1 MFSHLAFHIC
11 PQLLCQTGI
20 FISTELIKNVCFS
33 LLSRQYWATFP
44 TANLLG
50 FNLWGRGLVTQ
61 KCHAPK
67 NRSSLGTLLEP
78 FAVGLQSWNNLQ
90 ALLLQGK
97 KPNKTCQKFTCEII
111 CMLLHEHLRHLST
124 SVLTRT
130 LSFSENHNFRTPV
143 LQLYLLDLCFT
154 TVAWLSGSLLV
165 SLYTCFYARSWSLFP
180 QVFKL
185 AFSIFWKSYL
195 RTPLDLFSNYTYLI
209 CVQKC
214 LSCHTQYV
222 KLTTRNNA

>member
-1 MFSHLAFHIC
+1 MHGHLNTRFPRVSLVVKGTCGLGQIV
-11 PQLLCQTGI
+11 PNSESVGFQSLGPGTGD
-20 FISTELIKNVCFS
+20 TKM
-33 LLSRQYWATFP
+33 
-44 TANLLG
+44 
-50 FNLWGRGLVTQ
+50 
-61 KCHAPK
+61 HAPK

-154 TVAWLSGSLLV
+154 TVA
-165 SLYTCFYARSWSLFP
+165 
-180 QVFKL
+180 
-185 AFSIFWKSYL
+185 
-195 RTPLDLFSNYTYLI
+195 
-209 CVQKC
+209 
-214 LSCHTQYV
+214 
-222 KLTTRNNA
+222 

>member
-1 MFSHLAFHIC
+1 MFHTLYHSWFTCFLTLLSTFAHSFCARPVSLSQRTYKKRLFLLAFSTILGNI
-11 PQLLCQTGI
+11 PNSESVGFQSLGPGTGD
-20 FISTELIKNVCFS
+20 TKM
-33 LLSRQYWATFP
+33 
-44 TANLLG
+44 
-50 FNLWGRGLVTQ
+50 
-61 KCHAPK
+61 HAPK

-154 TVAWLSGSLLV
+154 TVAWLSEVYLLV
-165 SLYTCFYARSWSLFP
+165 YIH
-180 QVFKL
+180 
-185 AFSIFWKSYL
+185 AFMQGVEASFHKS
-195 RTPLDLFSNYTYLI
+195 SN
-209 CVQKC
+209 
-214 LSCHTQYV
+214 
-222 KLTTRNNA
+222 